1 MKSDSQ
7 VIAGHM
13 GRAWRSDNP
22 HFRAARRLIGRGNP
36 LCRELVDGD
45 LPQHRPLM
53 ALAIRLGAIA
63 ALATMSA
70 VIKLASQHHI
80 HLLEIM
86 FWRQLISLPLILAW
100 LAATRNL
107 GMLKTRRPTTHFL
120 RAVYGTIGMVCNF
133 GAVILLPL
141 AEATTMAFTA
151 PIWAVILA
159 MLLLKDKIGPWRWS
173 AVALGFAGVLVI
185 AQPGSGDI
193 PLFGAAVALGGA
205 FMVALISIQIA
216 DLNRTD
222 KPVTIVFYFALFSVP
237 IAAVALPWVMTAH
250 DATGWLLLL
259 LIGVTGVIG
268 QLLLTAA
275 LRFGPVASVIVM
287 DYSSLFWATIY
298 GWTLFGALPPA
309 STWLGAPLII
319 AAGLVIAWR
328 EHRLSRP
335 TLRDVSRAEGT

>member
-1 MKSDSQ
+1 M
-7 VIAGHM
+7 
-13 GRAWRSDNP
+13 
-22 HFRAARRLIGRGNP
+22 
-36 LCRELVDGD
+36 DGT
-45 LPQHRPLM
+45 LPVQRPLL
-53 ALAIRLGAIA
+53 ALLIRLGAIA

-70 VIKLASQHHI
+70 FIKLASKHGI

-86 FWRQLISLPLILAW
+86 FWRQLMSIPLILGW
-100 LAATRNL
+100 LIATRRL
-107 GMLKTRRPTTHFL
+107 AMLRTQRPRTHFL
-120 RAVYGTIGMVCNF
+120 RALYGTVGMLFNF

-151 PIWAVILA
+151 PIWAVMLA
-159 MLLLKDKIGPWRWS
+159 VLLLKDRVGIWRWS
-173 AVALGFAGVLVI
+173 AVLCGFAGVLLI

-193 PLFGAAVALGGA
+193 PLQGALVALAGA

-237 IAAVALPWVMTAH
+237 MTALTLPFVMSAH
-250 DATGWLLLL
+250 DGSGWLLLL
-259 LIGVTGVIG
+259 AIGLTGVIG

-275 LRFGPVASVIVM
+275 LRFGAVASVIVM
-287 DYSSLFWATIY
+287 DYSSLFWATLY
-298 GWTLFGALPPA
+298 GWLFFASLPPA

-335 TLRDVSRAEGT
+335 TLRDVARVEGT

>member
-1 MKSDSQ
+1 VDATLSD
-7 VIAGHM
+7 
-13 GRAWRSDNP
+13 P
-22 HFRAARRLIGRGNP
+22 
-36 LCRELVDGD
+36 
-45 LPQHRPLM
+45 RPLL
-53 ALAIRLGAIA
+53 ALAVRLGAIA

-70 VIKLASQHHI
+70 LIKLAGQHGI

-86 FWRQLISLPLILAW
+86 FWRQAVAALIMLCWVLPRGGLRSL
-100 LAATRNL
+100 T
-107 GMLKTRRPTTHFL
+107 TERPRTHFL
-120 RAVYGTIGMVCNF
+120 RALYGTIGMLFNF

-151 PIWAVILA
+151 PIWAVILST
-159 MLLLKDKIGPWRWS
+159 LLLKENVGVWRWS
-173 AVALGFAGVLVI
+173 AVLFGFAGVLLI
-185 AQPGSGDI
+185 AQPGSGTF
-193 PLFGAAVALGGA
+193 PLFGAGVALAGA

-222 KPVTIVFYFALFSVP
+222 KPLTIVFYFALFSLP
-237 IAAVALPWVMTAH
+237 MTAVALPFVMTRHAAA
-250 DATGWLLLL
+250 DWALLFA
-259 LIGVTGVIG
+259 IGAFGVLG

-275 LRFGPVASVIVM
+275 LRFGAVASVIVM
-287 DYSSLFWATIY
+287 DYSSLFWATLY
-298 GWTLFGALPPA
+298 GWLLFTTLPPA